1 MDSTSEEDWKEIEAS
16 ASSIIEEARQ
26 LAKDEPA
33 VALEMYEKCIS
44 VLLNHVRELIHEKM
58 TNASASD
65 TSEDDVIILG
75 NSTPSGSCTSP
86 VTNCSDQASNISCGN
101 DQEYDEGGTFTGKE
115 VEKPLSWENCIGH
128 LAAKKELEQAV
139 VWPLKHP
146 WLFESRIRK
155 PYRGILLFGVPGVG
169 KTLLVE
175 KAASLSGA
183 QFFNIRGSDIKS
195 EWYGRSENFIK
206 NIFSKAREHPLYF
219 GRRAPLVGG
228 AQCSDHPSDLLHIL
242 LLTPYDSGY
251 LVAQTFR
258 VPKAT
263 GSHREHPLS
272 IIFIDEID
280 SVGGARHGS
289 ESRASDGTL
298 TELLQEMN
306 VVSDRSCV
314 VVIGATNCPSKLDK
328 ALLRRLEKK
337 IHIMPDVDTRENLIK
352 YYLEDT
358 LHTLVL
364 ADFKKLASLTEG
376 SWTLAPRTTPF
387 DVRFTGSDIVTLLK
401 NASWI
406 CLPPCHNK
414 DVNQKNAHLLRITM
428 EHIMQARALFKP
440 SVNSHMTK
448 EMNQFGGFTATEPSY
463 VEPNFK
469 SAKKMLH
476 GVLRMF

>member
-251 LVAQTFR
+251 LVAQGGLPQLPR
-258 VPKAT
+258 YE
-263 GSHREHPLS
+263 GSNHRP
-272 IIFIDEID
+272 
-280 SVGGARHGS
+280 S
-289 ESRASDGTL
+289 ECRKPPVL
-298 TELLQEMN
+298 TENTLS
-306 VVSDRSCV
+306 VSSSLMRLTVWEAPGMDQRAEQVTGPSLR
-314 VVIGATNCPSKLDK
+314 ATNCPSKLDK

-376 SWTLAPRTTPF
+376 
-387 DVRFTGSDIVTLLK
+387 FTGSDIVTLLK